1 MTDHSSEP
9 TAPTK
14 QSPSLWAMV
23 LSKAFFYASLA
34 LGPIYVVGW
43 LFLDSLPYDY
53 YAPRLFVVYYVTFFV
68 LIVLVFRFLRAPE
81 ANNELCWLW
90 P

>member
-1 MTDHSSEP
+1 MVDHFSE
-9 TAPTK
+9 TTTPTK
-14 QSPSLWAMV
+14 QSPSLWAMI

-34 LGPIYVVGW
+34 LGPIYAVGW

-53 YAPRLFVVYYVTFFV
+53 YDPRLFFVYYACFFV
-68 LIVLVFRFLRAPE
+68 LFVLVFRFVREPKADK
-81 ANNELCWLW
+81 ELWWLW